1 MGRDDA
7 LTPASLLKLAFGSS
21 NRTASHVGSEEGRRT
36 RKLTEAELQAFPL
49 PPASPLPASI
59 SFGQVVEFAKS
70 LMLWKVGKQRKRKWL
85 AVILTADLFSLKME
99 LQ

>member
-1 MGRDDA
+1 MEHPSG
-7 LTPASLLKLAFGSS
+7 G
-21 NRTASHVGSEEGRRT
+21 VCEEGKRT
-36 RKLTEAELQAFPL
+36 REPTEAELQACPL

-70 LMLWKVGKQRKRKWL
+70 LMLRKVGKQRKRKWL

-99 LQ
+99 LQRCMQRSWQAALCK

>member
-1 MGRDDA
+1 MEHPSG
-7 LTPASLLKLAFGSS
+7 G
-21 NRTASHVGSEEGRRT
+21 VCEEGKRT
-36 RKLTEAELQAFPL
+36 REPTEAELKACPL

-70 LMLWKVGKQRKRKWL
+70 LMLRKVGKQRKRKWL

-99 LQ
+99 LQRCMQRSWQAALCK